1 MYKLVKKKEWE
12 RTGLQLQ
19 IQEQILKDKENKIE
33 ELESL
38 CQMLESENRRRNSR
52 LMEAKRE
59 NRRLEEKVRERLWK
73 KVQEILIHKENQAD
87 FAREICGCYH
97 NSENGKWEVVTGFGL
112 ADKEDAERM
121 LFSEPADARCYYE
134 LMQVFG
140 MSPFNEKSEETC
152 WNDMAETA

>member
-73 KVQEILIHKENQAD
+73 KVWME
-87 FAREICGCYH
+87 G
-97 NSENGKWEVVTGFGL
+97 T
-112 ADKEDAERM
+112 
-121 LFSEPADARCYYE
+121 
-134 LMQVFG
+134 
-140 MSPFNEKSEETC
+140 
-152 WNDMAETA
+152 

>member
-12 RTGLQLQ
+12 RTRLQLQ

-59 NRRLEEKVRERLWK
+59 AGDWRK
-73 KVQEILIHKENQAD
+73 KFGRD
-87 FAREICGCYH
+87 Y
-97 NSENGKWEVVTGFGL
+97 GK
-112 ADKEDAERM
+112 
-121 LFSEPADARCYYE
+121 
-134 LMQVFG
+134 
-140 MSPFNEKSEETC
+140 KSRKS
-152 WNDMAETA
+152 